1 MPTSERLKAI
11 AAEPLL
17 HLGGGPVTLS
27 EILVGL
33 MIVVGSY
40 LLAGIAGRGVTR
52 VLARREVAHGAR
64 FALAK
69 IARYIIILIGIL
81 SAIMSL
87 GIRLDALLA
96 ASTVVLVGIGFGLQ
110 NIAQNFIS
118 GLILL
123 IERPVARG
131 DFVQIGQTLGSVMDV
146 GMRATRVVTR
156 DEVTI
161 VVPNSELITAQVI
174 NHSVPT
180 TNLRISVR
188 VGVAYGT
195 DTARVKETLLAV
207 AKAEDALLADP
218 APEVRL
224 DDFGASSLDFSLLV
238 WIANPREDLR
248 IASRLRF
255 AIDAAFRAAAI
266 EIPFP
271 QRDVRLV
278 RSHPSRSA

>member
-1 MPTSERLKAI
+1 MPTLERLKAL
-11 AAEPLL
+11 AHEPLV
-17 HLGGGPVTLS
+17 HLAGGPITLAS
-27 EILVGL
+27 LFVGL
-33 MIVVGSY
+33 IIIIASY
-40 LLAGIAGRGVTR
+40 FLAALAGRAVTR
-52 VLARREVAHGAR
+52 MLARRQVAHGTR

-69 IARYIIILIGIL
+69 IIRYVIVLIGTL
-81 SAIMSL
+81 VAVMSL
-87 GIRLDALLA
+87 GVRLDALLA

-110 NIAQNFIS
+110 NIAQNFVS

-123 IERPVARG
+123 IERPVAGG
-131 DFVQIGQTLGSVMDV
+131 DFVQIGQAYGSVVDV

-161 VVPNSELITAQVI
+161 IVPNSELITAQVI

-180 TNLRISVR
+180 TNLRIAVR

-195 DTARVKETLLAV
+195 DPARVKEALLGV
-207 AKAEDALLADP
+207 AKADAELLPNP
-218 APEVRL
+218 APEVRF
-224 DDFGASSLDFSLLV
+224 DDFGESSLDFSLLV

-248 IASRLRF
+248 AASRLRF

-271 QRDVRLV
+271 QRDIHIK
-278 RSHPSRSA
+278 SGPA